1 MRDLL
6 FKNLGLKIL
15 ALCLAIILWFLIS
28 GRGVSEITREVPI
41 EYINIPPGYEL
52 VKKDRDTV
60 RVSLFGSE
68 VVLRSI
74 KPEDLRVYVDLKDAQ
89 PGRGEY
95 RIKKR
100 NIKVPPALTISNVT
114 PSKVHIVLD
123 RTVRK
128 KVPVKPD
135 ISGEPAPGKYISR
148 IVIKPG
154 KVEVEGPESMLKKI
168 SFVRTEPVD
177 VSGLDENSIS
187 KVNIVSDVPAARLM
201 TEKVDVH
208 IFIKE
213 GTKK

>member
-1 MRDLL
+1 MRQLL

-28 GRGVSEITREVPI
+28 GRGVSEITLEVPI
-41 EYINIPPGYEL
+41 EYINIPPGYEI

-89 PGRGEY
+89 PEKGSY

-114 PSKVHIVLD
+114 PSRVNIVLEK
-123 RTVRK
+123 TVRK
-128 KVPVKPD
+128 EVPVQPD
-135 ISGEPAPGKYISR
+135 ITGKPAAGKYIGQ
-148 IVIKPG
+148 VTVKPE
-154 KVEVEGPESMLKKI
+154 KVAVEGPESVLKKL
-168 SFVRTEPVD
+168 SFVRTEPID
-177 VSGLDENSIS
+177 VTGLDESRVM
-187 KVNIVSDVPAARLM
+187 KVNVISDITAARLM
-201 TEKVDVH
+201 NGKVDVH
-208 IFIKE
+208 ITIKE
-213 GTKK
+213 GNEE

>member
-1 MRDLL
+1 MRQLL

-41 EYINIPPGYEL
+41 EYINIPPGYEI
-52 VKKDRDTV
+52 VKKDHDTV

-68 VVLRSI
+68 VVLGSI
-74 KPEDLRVYVDLKDAQ
+74 KPEDLKVYVDLKDAQ
-89 PGRGEY
+89 PGRGAY

-114 PSKVHIVLD
+114 PSKVHIFLD

-128 KVPVKPD
+128 KVPVNPD
-135 ISGEPAPGKYISR
+135 ISGEPAPGKYISQ
-148 IVIKPG
+148 IIIKPEE
-154 KVEVEGPESMLKKI
+154 VEVEGPESMLKKI
-168 SFVRTEPVD
+168 SAVRTEPVD
-177 VSGLDENSIS
+177 VSGLDENSIN
-187 KVNIVSDVPAARLM
+187 KVNIVSDIPAARLI

-208 IFIKE
+208 IIIKE
-213 GTKK
+213 GIKK